1 MKYRHLKYVKPSGDK
16 KGSLEKFNL
25 RYFEVYQRLV
35 SKSIKEISTKDSKRL
50 AHQNKIALVRHDRR
64 WSCKFFLLRI
74 ISEIVQPCSLM
85 HSG

>member
-35 SKSIKEISTKDSKRL
+35 SKSIKEISTKDWPTKTR
-50 AHQNKIALVRHDRR
+50 
-64 WSCKFFLLRI
+64 
-74 ISEIVQPCSLM
+74 
-85 HSG
+85 